1 MIASDSADSVWEL
14 PPFQATRAGCLIFGL
29 LVCLGWPGRGTA
41 QEPVDAA
48 WQEHEAVADFLTD
61 YCVDCHHE
69 SEPSGDRDF
78 ETLLAIGDPT
88 TTVHDSADRVYL
100 LRDAIDQLTL
110 GTMPPPDATLP
121 SDAERVRSIT
131 QMRRLV
137 KRLEASIEFQ
147 RGGTRLRRL
156 TGREY
161 HNTLSD
167 LFGLNLTLFDSTATF
182 PSENVVDNFDNVGDA
197 LVTSAHQLE
206 GYLNVAEA
214 IVTKA
219 RAKARETKSQRWVF
233 EDNFYQQAEL
243 RSAHEAAFQ
252 HRYLCLY
259 DHPLNDKPEGA
270 YGHLDE
276 FGNGVPH
283 DGIYRVRVLVEPRNR
298 DTPYGNKAVRIDL
311 DEPFRLGIVA
321 GDTRLDDMVH
331 TQPMEPKL
339 AEFVLEDGPPRWVEA
354 SVHLDKHFAPRFT
367 FVNGIHDVRGSFGR
381 VFKYHRE
388 TLPKAV
394 QRTKGIFRHRIA
406 VIEHG
411 QMPHIRIHRVEI
423 EGPVLTDTFSAEPGP
438 NPFLTPVPDS
448 RAAREKLLQ
457 FATHAFRRPVKSKEL
472 KKLNDLMQHSIDHS
486 GDVETGLSDAVQAVL
501 CSPSF
506 LYFQST
512 DKDTQLLSEHGL
524 AERLAYFLS
533 SSMPDAR
540 LRELADQGS
549 LSDASELR
557 RQCRRLLKKTTA
569 SRFVA
574 DFLDSWLSL
583 RDLGSMPPEQTEFW
597 QFYAG
602 QLESDMKRETQLFV
616 EDLIQRDATAL
627 ACLNATHSF
636 VNRDL
641 AKLYGVVDAVSPEE
655 AHRYTRVALPAKER
669 AGLLSHAS
677 VLTVSANGIETS
689 PVTRGVWVLENLLGT
704 PPPEPP
710 DDVPAIDP
718 DIRGAKT
725 IREQLQR
732 HRDDAA
738 CAQCHRRI
746 DPYGFALEVF
756 DPIGAVRSRY
766 PNQTK
771 IDASGI
777 LPSGDAFD
785 GLAELQPLLEKRKS
799 FFLRHLTECLFTHAL
814 GRKMTPADRSDI
826 DQVLERSA
834 EKNHGFA
841 SLIEEVVMSDLF
853 RG

>member
-1 MIASDSADSVWEL
+1 MSANDKVGSSASFCGFWVVAWLPFIAWMSSAIADDN
-14 PPFQATRAGCLIFGL
+14 
-29 LVCLGWPGRGTA
+29 RG
-41 QEPVDAA
+41 AA
-48 WQEHEAVADFLTD
+48 WEDAEAATDFLSG
-61 YCVDCHHE
+61 YCIDCHHE
-69 SEPSGDRDF
+69 SDPNGDRDF
-78 ETLLAIGDPT
+78 EPLLAISDGARNANR
-88 TTVHDSADRVYL
+88 SADSVYL

-110 GTMPPPDATLP
+110 GTMPPPDADKP
-121 SDAERVRSIT
+121 SDTERLASIT

-137 KRLEASIEFQ
+137 ELLEESIQFQ
-147 RGGTRLRRL
+147 RGSTRLRRL

-167 LFGLNLTLFDSTATF
+167 LFGLDLTLFDSTATF
-182 PSENVVDNFDNVGDA
+182 PTENVVDNFDNVGEA

-206 GYLNVAEA
+206 GYLHVAEQVVA
-214 IVTKA
+214 KA
-219 RAKARETKSQRWVF
+219 RAAARKHESQEWVF
-233 EDNFYQQAEL
+233 EKRFYQQPEL
-243 RSAHEAAFQ
+243 KSAHEAAFQ

-276 FGNGVPH
+276 FRDGVPH

-331 TQPMEPKL
+331 TQPIEPKL
-339 AEFVLEDGPPRWVEA
+339 AEFVLDDGPPRWVEA
-354 SVHLDKHFAPRFT
+354 SIHLDKEFAPRFT
-367 FVNGIHDVRGSFGR
+367 FENGIHDVRGSFGR

-388 TLPKAV
+388 TLPKSV
-394 QRTKGIFRHRIA
+394 RKTSGIFRHRIA

-423 EGPVLTDTFSAEPGP
+423 EGPLENDSTPGTSSQ
-438 NPFLTPVPDS
+438 NPFVEPVPDLS
-448 RAAREKLLQ
+448 AAKERLRRFAAR
-457 FATHAFRRPVKSKEL
+457 AFRRPVEANEL
-472 KKLNDLMQHSIDHS
+472 SALNQLLQQSVKDS
-486 GDVETGLSDAVQAVL
+486 GDLETGLSDAIQAVL

-512 DKDTQLLSEHGL
+512 SEDTKQLTEHGL
-524 AERLAYFLS
+524 SERVAYFLS
-533 SSMPDAR
+533 SSTPDAR
-540 LRELADQGS
+540 LRDLADQGR
-549 LSDASELR
+549 LSQDKELR
-557 RQCRRLLKKTTA
+557 QQCRRLLQARTT

-574 DFLDSWLSL
+574 DFLDSWLGL
-583 RDLGSMPPEQTEFW
+583 RDLGSMPPDQSAFW
-597 QFYAG
+597 RFYAG
-602 QLESDMKRETQLFV
+602 QLETDMKRETRLFIG
-616 EDLIQRDATAL
+616 DLIQRDASAL
-627 ACLNATHSF
+627 ACLNASHSF

-641 AKLYGVVDAVSPEE
+641 AKLYGVADSVTPDQAHLYQRVTLPKEE
-655 AHRYTRVALPAKER
+655 RR
-669 AGLLSHAS
+669 GLLSHAS

-704 PPPEPP
+704 PPPDPP

-725 IREQLQR
+725 IREQLRR
-732 HRDDAA
+732 HREDAA

-756 DPIGAVRSRY
+756 DPIGAKRTRY
-766 PNQTK
+766 SNRME
-771 IDASGI
+771 IDSSGT

-785 GLAELQPLLEKRKS
+785 GLVDLQPLLEKQQS

-814 GRKMTPADRSDI
+814 GRKMNPADRRDI
-826 DQVLERSA
+826 DHVLRRSG
-834 EKNHGFA
+834 EKNFGFA
-841 SLIEEVVMSDLF
+841 TLIEEVVMSDLF
-853 RG
+853 RR